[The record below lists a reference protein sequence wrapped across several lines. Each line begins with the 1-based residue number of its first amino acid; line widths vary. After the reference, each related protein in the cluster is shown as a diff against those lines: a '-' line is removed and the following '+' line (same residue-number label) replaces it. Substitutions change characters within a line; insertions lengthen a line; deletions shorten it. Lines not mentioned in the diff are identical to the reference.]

1 MNRNMLAVLCAAL
14 SVAGVS
20 SYAAEFDN
28 PSWYV
33 VPQVGAM
40 IPDQT
45 TLGWFAGLKLGNQ
58 RQASRLFE

>member
-1 MNRNMLAVLCAAL
+1 MLAVLCAAL

-45 TLGWFAGLKLGNQ
+45 TLGWFA
-58 RQASRLFE
+58 